1 MKCQKV
7 CTTCKRKN
15 VTPYIQHGI
24 MGRPLYVPLV
34 LLISIK
40 NKLIAAMRQNATRLV
55 YGIIA

>member
-1 MKCQKV
+1 
-7 CTTCKRKN
+7 
-15 VTPYIQHGI
+15 